1 MTLPQS
7 ALEQP
12 RRPNHTTLSQLYG
25 LTGGVVRRHR
35 AEAPFRSATR
45 VVAVLALPGA
55 ADGRTESLG

>member
-35 AEAPFRSATR
+35 TEAPFRAMTQDAAVGPEVAGAGGAGCPR
-45 VVAVLALPGA
+45 V
-55 ADGRTESLG
+55 